1 MAWFAVSLILPVW
14 AAYAPVAYCD
24 RETSNGVATRFFRVS
39 LAIGIGVGIS
49 SGTYFLW
56 LFFMGVPG
64 KSYHAC
70 ELAAFAIAGLFGWVL
85 LRFSPRPLGEGSE
98 KSPRPLGEGTTQWLL
113 LIAFLAA
120 LTLAAVGAVGIY
132 WQTPLGDW
140 DAWTIWNQRARFL
153 FRAGPQWRQAFS
165 PEFAHTDYPLL
176 LPCSNARLWSYLG
189 TDCPWAPWLL
199 GTLLTFATVGVLV
212 SGVCRLRSRSQGL
225 LAGLVLLGMVSFVQ
239 RGALQYADVPL
250 SFFFLSAVMLFA
262 HYDVQNQSQR
272 AKGTEEVF
280 GRKSDHAGEPCP
292 ENLLRPLAAG
302 LLVLS
307 GLLAGLAAWTKNEG
321 ALFLVVLPAAR
332 CAATWRRRGAR
343 QVVRELGYWTAGA
356 LPVLALVALEK
367 LCLAGSNDLVDGQ
380 NWQATVTRLL
390 DPYRYWYVAQALALN
405 ALRIARPFAVVLSLC
420 FLLLGV
426 AKNRARGTAGLP
438 TAGAVLPLML
448 AGYFL
453 VYVTTPCD
461 LHWHLATSAGRLLLH
476 LWPLCIMVLF
486 LCLATPEESWAE
498 ESPPAAVLSRAPLP
512 ARPH

>member
-1 MAWFAVSLILPVW
+1 MV
-14 AAYAPVAYCD
+14 
-24 RETSNGVATRFFRVS
+24 
-39 LAIGIGVGIS
+39 
-49 SGTYFLW
+49 
-56 LFFMGVPG
+56 
-64 KSYHAC
+64 
-70 ELAAFAIAGLFGWVL
+70 LAAI
-85 LRFSPRPLGEGSE
+85 
-98 KSPRPLGEGTTQWLL
+98 
-113 LIAFLAA
+113 
-120 LTLAAVGAVGIY
+120 GAVGIY

-153 FRAGPQWRQAFS
+153 FRAGQQWRQAFS

-176 LPCSNARLWSYLG
+176 LPSSNARLWSYLG

-199 GTLLTFATVGVLV
+199 GTLFTFATVGVLV

-225 LAGLVLLGMVSFVQ
+225 LAGLVLLGMVPFVQ

-250 SFFFLSAVMLFA
+250 SFFFLSAVVLLA
-262 HYDVQNQSQR
+262 HYDASER
-272 AKGTEEVF
+272 P
-280 GRKSDHAGEPCP
+280 GRGI
-292 ENLLRPLAAG
+292 
-302 LLVLS
+302 LVLS

-321 ALFLVVLPAAR
+321 ALFLLVLPVAR
-332 CAATWRRRGAR
+332 CAATWRRCGAR
-343 QVVRELGYWTAGA
+343 EVFRELVYWTAGA
-356 LPVLALVALEK
+356 LPVLAVVALQK
-367 LCLAGSNDLVDGQ
+367 VCLAGSNDLVDGQ
-380 NWQATVTRLL
+380 NWQATVARLL
-390 DPYRYWYVAQALALN
+390 DPHRYWYVAQALMLN

-426 AKNRARGTAGLP
+426 AKKRARGTAGLP

-498 ESPPAAVLSRAPLP
+498 ESAADGNSCGHRPGANSSRTCCSPCWTLRQICCGHAHRLNVSS
-512 ARPH
+512 